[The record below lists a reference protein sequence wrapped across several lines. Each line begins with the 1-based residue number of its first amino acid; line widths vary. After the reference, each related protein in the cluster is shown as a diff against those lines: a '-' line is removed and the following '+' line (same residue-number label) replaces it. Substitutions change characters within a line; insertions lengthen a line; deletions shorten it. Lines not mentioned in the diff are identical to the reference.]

1 MSRVVFALNL
11 AGEPLA
17 TVLTIIVVANG
28 VIFATLA
35 VWAAR
40 TAVRDPS
47 PRLRTVSWVLAAV
60 ALAFVLGAVSRLAAL
75 AVRQGWLPGTV
86 GDFLVSEWL
95 LLQALAAT
103 ALGVTG
109 LVVARRVAEPIRA
122 ADRIVAA
129 LADRVPKD
137 TNIADLKLTAR
148 ELDVIAVIA
157 AGKLSDKDIGEELF
171 ISPATAGT
179 HVKNIMRKAAVS
191 SRRELALLT
200 IAPSKGPTGT
210 R

>member
-1 MSRVVFALNL
+1 MAVVL
-11 AGEPLA
+11 A
-17 TVLTIIVVANG
+17 VVVVANA

-35 VWAAR
+35 VWATR
-40 TAVRDPS
+40 NAVRDPS
-47 PRLRTVSWVLAAV
+47 PRLRTVSWALAAV
-60 ALAFVLGAVSRLAAL
+60 ATAFVLGAVSRLAGL

-86 GDFLVSEWL
+86 GDFLISEWVL
-95 LLQALAAT
+95 VQALAAT
-103 ALGVTG
+103 GLGVAG
-109 LVVARRVAEPIRA
+109 LVVARRVVEPIRA

-137 TNIADLKLTAR
+137 VNVADLGLTAR

-157 AGKLSDKDIGEELF
+157 AGKLSDREIGEELY

-179 HVKNIMRKAAVS
+179 HIKNIMRKAAVS
-191 SRRELALLT
+191 SRRELALLAL
-200 IAPSKGPTGT
+200 APSKGPTGS